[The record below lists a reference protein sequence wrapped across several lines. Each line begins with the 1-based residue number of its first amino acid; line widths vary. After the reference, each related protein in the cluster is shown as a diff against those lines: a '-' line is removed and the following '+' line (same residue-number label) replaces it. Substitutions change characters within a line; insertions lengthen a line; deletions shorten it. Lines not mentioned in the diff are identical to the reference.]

1 MHAKTDSDVT
11 SFDPSP
17 PRSPKRIPYY
27 VQSPSR
33 DSHDGDK
40 SSNMQPSP
48 MGSPS
53 HQSYGHH
60 SRASSSSRISGG
72 FNSFL
77 AKKGNRK
84 VNDKVWIG
92 SKVIEEENGG
102 YGDFYHNGEGFSRRV
117 QFFIALVGFVLVF
130 SLFCFIIWVASLH
143 YKPQLSVKSLTVH
156 NFYVGV
162 GSDITG
168 VPTKMLTVNCSMR
181 MTVHNP
187 ATFFGIFVS
196 SKPVNLMYSEIT
208 VATGEVSILTL
219 ATSTH

>member
-40 SSNMQPSP
+40 SSTIQQSP

-72 FNSFL
+72 YNSSL
-77 AKKGNRK
+77 GKKGNRK
-84 VNDKVWIG
+84 LNDKVWIG

-102 YGDFYHNGEGFSRRV
+102 YGDFYHGGEGFSRKV
-117 QFFIALVGFVLVF
+117 QFFIAVVGFVFVF

-143 YKPQLSVKSLTVH
+143 YKPQLSVKVQECSLH
-156 NFYVGV
+156 FLILIRNSYLFHYFY
-162 GSDITG
+162 
-168 VPTKMLTVNCSMR
+168 
-181 MTVHNP
+181 
-187 ATFFGIFVS
+187 
-196 SKPVNLMYSEIT
+196 
-208 VATGEVSILTL
+208 
-219 ATSTH
+219 